1 MTILDDIIVETR
13 KTVEAD
19 RAQRPIESLESLV
32 RDLPECRDFHAA
44 LAAGDAVQLIAEVKR
59 ASPSAGMIRQDLIR
73 CRSPAVMRRPGQ
85 LVSAC

>member
-44 LAAGDAVQLIAEVKR
+44 LAAGDAPSIR
-59 ASPSAGMIRQDLIR
+59 AALQRKNIDVRLKTR
-73 CRSPAVMRRPGQ
+73 
-85 LVSAC
+85 